1 MLSDKEQLRDISSIG
16 LKTVIGEL
24 PPASSG
30 KQECFFLLFPFYK
43 WKCFSFNFFFLL
55 VTEREREREREMY
68 LPLKDLCKYPFEQ
81 WGEKSL
87 ESYFCLKIN
96 SVILIE
102 FKYFFGMPVLN
113 IFDVGTWFYVI
124 ACTVTCRKES
134 NQCMQ
139 WKKRYPKPW
148 VILISFP
155 FSVLILLCIR
165 IYGVKLNTIKI
176 AMKDFSLLVSLI
188 QAEPF
193 ITTYNFKKFKTV
205 TVNEFVK

>member
-1 MLSDKEQLRDISSIG
+1 MVSKSVFSF
-16 LKTVIGEL
+16 
-24 PPASSG
+24 
-30 KQECFFLLFPFYK
+30 CFPFINGSVSPLIF
-43 WKCFSFNFFFLL
+43 FSSWSQR
-55 VTEREREREREMY
+55 EREREREREMY